1 MAGELLYKIIQRIE
15 GVTGIEEL
23 LILMVAALGLSVV
36 ARRIGANQFMPDPQ
50 FGSRLLKQRRQ
61 SPRCIVVLHFQI
73 IFLPVYDRFSLSGE
87 LDSVPPLIG
96 GSNVLREAV
105 IAISY
110 SRWMEHVRSGGS
122 RGGVYLRDL
131 QYRAADAQ
139 HRVKAAPELLKRMD
153 LFTMPCYNLK

>member
-1 MAGELLYKIIQRIE
+1 MDGELLYKIIQRIE
-15 GVTGIEEL
+15 VVTGIEEL
-23 LILMVAALGLSVV
+23 LILTVAALDLSVV

-73 IFLPVYDRFSLSGE
+73 IFLPVYDRFSLSGV

-105 IAISY
+105 IGDIVFSLDGACAQRRFTGWGIPPRFAVSCGRCAAQGE
-110 SRWMEHVRSGGS
+110 SRA
-122 RGGVYLRDL
+122 
-131 QYRAADAQ
+131 RAAEKDGFVHNA
-139 HRVKAAPELLKRMD
+139 VL
-153 LFTMPCYNLK
+153 

>member
-1 MAGELLYKIIQRIE
+1 MDGELIYKIIQRIE

-23 LILMVAALGLSVV
+23 LILTVVAALDLSVV

-73 IFLPVYDRFSLSGE
+73 IFLPVYGRFSLSGV

-105 IAISY
+105 IGDIVFSLDGACAQRRFTGWGIPPRFAVSCGRCAAQGE
-110 SRWMEHVRSGGS
+110 SRA
-122 RGGVYLRDL
+122 
-131 QYRAADAQ
+131 RAAEKDGFVHNA
-139 HRVKAAPELLKRMD
+139 VL
-153 LFTMPCYNLK
+153 

>member
-1 MAGELLYKIIQRIE
+1 MDGELLYKIIQRIE

-23 LILMVAALGLSVV
+23 LILTVAALDLSVV
-36 ARRIGANQFMPDPQ
+36 AWRIGANQFMPDPQ

-73 IFLPVYDRFSLSGE
+73 IFLPVYDRFSLSGV

-105 IAISY
+105 IGDIVFSLDGACAQRRFTGWGIPPRFAVSCGRCAAQGE
-110 SRWMEHVRSGGS
+110 SRA
-122 RGGVYLRDL
+122 
-131 QYRAADAQ
+131 RAAEKE
-139 HRVKAAPELLKRMD
+139 HGIFEM
-153 LFTMPCYNLK
+153 